1 MCIVLQR
8 TSTNVWGEWM
18 GVMHG
23 DEVEYVFG
31 HPLNMSLEYTDKE
44 RDLALRIIRH
54 YSEFAYTGCV

>member
-1 MCIVLQR
+1 MEVCMLQR

-31 HPLNMSLEYTDKE
+31 HPLNESLVYNAKE
-44 RDLALRIIRH
+44 RDLAARIIRYYAH
-54 YSEFAYTGCV
+54 FAYTG